1 MEDKIFTYQYLEN
14 IHYIILKLNYV
25 LNNENQIRSWLE
37 ENTPTAYFTSVV
49 IEFKAEEDAALFLL
63 RWS

>member
-1 MEDKIFTYQYLEN
+1 MNNKIFTYYTHYDV
-14 IHYIILKLNYV
+14 HYIIIHLSYV